1 MSEARPSA
9 DERRLSPQ
17 GRERRM
23 QLIAAAG
30 ELFAERGY
38 DDTRIVDIVERAGV
52 AKGLFYWYFDNK
64 EALFRDLVEQNRL
77 SLRRAQAA
85 AIDPDAEPLLRIRQ
99 ATEASVVYMA
109 RHARLFSLLEVEV
122 VDQKFTDVL
131 RQGTEVHAADTAAL
145 IAEAV
150 AEGTVRDEDPQL
162 LAYGV
167 VGAVVNIG
175 RSVPFIVLLVLE
187 LVELRPE
194 LLDAGDR
201 LRLGEG
207 QAALPHGRQQALGE
221 VEDRQPV
228 ADERGDAEATQ
239 PLEQSVHRRSL
250 PLRHL
255 ARRDAAALL
264 VVERLQ
270 ERHGLTSV
278 GAQV

>member
-85 AIDPDAEPLLRIRQ
+85 AIDSDAEPLLRIRQ

-167 VGAVVNIG
+167 VGAVGYYSHFQRTG
-175 RSVPFIVLLVLE
+175 RIDTGIEE
-187 LVELRPE
+187 L
-194 LLDAGDR
+194 
-201 LRLGEG
+201 
-207 QAALPHGRQQALGE
+207 AAFVGRFVVCSLA
-221 VEDRQPV
+221 
-228 ADERGDAEATQ
+228 ADE
-239 PLEQSVHRRSL
+239 SI
-250 PLRHL
+250 
-255 ARRDAAALL
+255 ARRVLAAEVAAP
-264 VVERLQ
+264 E
-270 ERHGLTSV
+270 
-278 GAQV
+278 A